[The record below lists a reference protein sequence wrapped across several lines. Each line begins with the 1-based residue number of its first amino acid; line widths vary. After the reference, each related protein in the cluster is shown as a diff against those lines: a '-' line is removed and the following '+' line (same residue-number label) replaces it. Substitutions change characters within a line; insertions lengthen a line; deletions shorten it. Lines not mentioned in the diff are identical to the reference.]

1 MSRREEFEEALA
13 DLLAEETTGDGDR
26 WPVISYVVI
35 AMTTDP
41 ETMRFDELEIITA
54 QNQRD
59 FMTRGLVEQ
68 GLDYLKADSAAMVS
82 YYTAE
87 DDDE

>member
-1 MSRREEFEEALA
+1 MSRRDEFEEALA

-26 WPVISYVVI
+26 WPVTAWVVF

-41 ETMRFDELEIITA
+41 ETMRYDELEILTA
-54 QNQRD
+54 QNQRE

-68 GLDYLKADSAAMVS
+68 GRDYIKADTAAMVP
-82 YYTAE
+82 YYTE
-87 DDDE
+87 DDDD